1 MWITLNLKQ
10 WHTPTLTLCPAHKKF
25 WTQKCTSNVPEVD
38 RNNLRG
44 NICFVHLYDPIIYS
58 PSMEQHFRDLQAV
71 FKKLRAARPSTWRSA
86 TFPKLHQVQVAG
98 IQVDPDKTK
107 PVEEFPVLNNNK
119 DVQQFLGL
127 SGWYYQFVPNLS
139 HRVEHL
145 NALKHKGVKFNTWVS
160 VCFWNPEDLSGLST
174 HFRASKLW
182 LCVCCLTDASDMGL
196 VAVLFRG
203 PVLKPNNF

>member
-1 MWITLNLKQ
+1 MFQRLIKITLEATSDLFTCMTPSSTLHLWNSTSVTSRRFSKNSERQDRQHEEVQLFQSSIKFKLQVFRWIQTKQ
-10 WHTPTLTLCPAHKKF
+10 S
-25 WTQKCTSNVPEVD
+25 QE
-38 RNNLRG
+38 
-44 NICFVHLYDPIIYS
+44 
-58 PSMEQHFRDLQAV
+58 
-71 FKKLRAARPSTWRSA
+71 
-86 TFPKLHQVQVAG
+86 
-98 IQVDPDKTK
+98 
-107 PVEEFPVLNNNK
+107 EEFPVLNNNK